1 MFGQGNMN
9 LGNLKKMAEEMQTK
23 MARVQEELKER
34 VVEGTA
40 GGGVVTAYVNG
51 AQEIVGIKIKPEVV
65 KPEDSEMLADLIMA
79 AVNQGLEKS
88 RKLSQE
94 EMNKVT
100 GGLAGLPG
108 LPF

>member
-9 LGNLKKMAEEMQTK
+9 LGNLKKIAEEMQSK
-23 MARVQEELKER
+23 MAQVQEELKER

>member
-9 LGNLKKMAEEMQTK
+9 LGNLKKMAEEMQSK
-23 MARVQEELKER
+23 MARVQEELKEK
-34 VVEGTA
+34 VVDGTA

-88 RKLSQE
+88 RKLSLE

-100 GGLAGLPG
+100 GGLGGLPG

>member
-9 LGNLKKMAEEMQTK
+9 LGNLKKMAEEMQNK
-23 MARVQEELKER
+23 MARVQEELKEK
-34 VVEGTA
+34 VVDGTA

-51 AQEIVGIKIKPEVV
+51 AQEVVGIKIKPEVV

-94 EMNKVT
+94 EMGKVT
-100 GGLAGLPG
+100 GGLGGLPG